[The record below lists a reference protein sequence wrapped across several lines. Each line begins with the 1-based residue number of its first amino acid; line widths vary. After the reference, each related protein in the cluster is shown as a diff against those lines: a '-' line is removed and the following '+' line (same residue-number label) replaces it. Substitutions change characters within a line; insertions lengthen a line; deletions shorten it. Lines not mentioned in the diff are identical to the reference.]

1 MTEAA
6 DNLARL
12 EHAYSEWDRTKGKN
26 VDEILDLFDDNVRM
40 GSVLDPALAV
50 SFAGEYVSKADARQY
65 FSKLLDDWEM
75 INYDRDR
82 FIADGDDIV
91 MVGRCHWVSKHG
103 GGEVK
108 TPKVDICHFENG
120 KVTSFFE
127 MFDTLAFARAAGAL

>member
-6 DNLARL
+6 DNLAKL

-50 SFAGEYVSKADARQY
+50 SFAGEYVSKDDARQY
-65 FSKLLDDWEM
+65 FAKLLDDWEM
-75 INYDRDR
+75 ISYERDR
-82 FIADGDDIV
+82 FISDGDDIV
-91 MVGRCHWVSKHG
+91 MVGRCHWVSRHG

-108 TPKVDICHFENG
+108 TPKVDIWHFENG

-127 MFDTLAFARAAGAL
+127 MFDTLGFARAAGAL